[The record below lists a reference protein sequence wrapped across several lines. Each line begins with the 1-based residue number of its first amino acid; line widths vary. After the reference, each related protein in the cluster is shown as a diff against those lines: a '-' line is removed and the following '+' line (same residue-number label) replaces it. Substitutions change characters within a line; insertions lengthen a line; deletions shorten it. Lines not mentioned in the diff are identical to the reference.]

1 MSAPCSGCKDKT
13 VPSENSK
20 VSECVNAPSFDS
32 VFIADGNIVKTSEKE
47 YKISFS
53 NVSNI
58 ILYQI
63 WDDTNK
69 TSNDQ
74 RVIVGSNVGTWVD
87 LFTQQ
92 KHFEPTVIMAQP
104 PKKWA
109 FVLKNVEYSNCK
121 MTWLVSTKLIDNTS
135 TTVSKGLITGKFKN
149 LRFDIGAVTYVKNP
163 CPPVR
168 DEPLYDQIII
178 GDVEVKKVSDKNYTI
193 TFQKEGEITFYQ
205 IWPEGNNPRK
215 IFNTSASYWV
225 NNFIL
230 EQVFQPTTVMEVG
243 KCRWAFVI
251 KNAEFTNNKM
261 IWSVSTKEITNLS
274 TAVTNGLKTG
284 KLKNARFDVDS
295 ISSGT
300 KYCFNSPSTWPGSC
314 SLPPGYPFY
323 NLILNKIQFTYNNTT
338 IPYYFKLNTNNTI
351 TINSNS
357 NVIDGVTYGLQIF
370 GFSNNE
376 GPNVLYSGGDP
387 GTSSSSYTL
396 NYVSSGTYAGQY
408 EGFCNSEYIVNIPFY
423 VDFSQLSQ
431 LSIPCPKKN

>member
-32 VFIADGNIVKTSEKE
+32 VFIADGNIVKISEKE

-92 KHFEPTVIMAQP
+92 KPFEPTVIMAQP

-168 DEPLYDQIII
+168 DDPLYDQILI

-295 ISSGT
+295 ISSGK
-300 KYCFNSPSTWPGSC
+300 KYCFNSPTTWPGYINSGGQFPTIC
-314 SLPPGYPFY
+314 
-323 NLILNKIQFTYNNTT
+323 NIIQFTYSGIGTN
-338 IPYYFKLNTNNTI
+338 IPYYFQLNTNNTM
-351 TINSNS
+351 TIQSPEKIPQLIIN
-357 NVIDGVTYGLQIF
+357 
-370 GFSNNE
+370 GFTST
-376 GPNVLYSGGDP
+376 GGGGGIYNGKPDEP
-387 GTSSSSYTL
+387 TTL
-396 NYVSSGTYAGQY
+396 SIVSSGPYAGQY
-408 EGFCNSEYIVNIPFY
+408 EGFSNVESYNNAPFY
-423 VDFSQLSQ
+423 VDLSQLSQ
-431 LSIPCPKKN
+431 QSIPCPKKN

>member
-1 MSAPCSGCKDKT
+1 MSAPCNGCKDKI
-13 VPSENSK
+13 VSSENSK

-32 VFIADGNIVKTSEKE
+32 VFIADGNIVKISEKE

-92 KHFEPTVIMAQP
+92 KPFEPTVIMAQP

-168 DEPLYDQIII
+168 DEPLYDQILI

-300 KYCFNSPSTWPGSC
+300 TYCVNSPYTCTGSW
-314 SLPPGYPFY
+314 SA
-323 NLILNKIQFTYNNTT
+323 ITT
-338 IPYYFKLNTNNTI
+338 IDQIIFGDDSGNQYSFQLNTNNTMTVSSPYI
-351 TINSNS
+351 
-357 NVIDGVTYGLQIF
+357 VIYGRNGSSPDSGEIAVYTNFVIGEVNLTATSTAGQF
-370 GFSNNE
+370 QGTSNNTS
-376 GPNVLYSGGDP
+376 YSP
-387 GTSSSSYTL
+387 T
-396 NYVSSGTYAGQY
+396 
-408 EGFCNSEYIVNIPFY
+408 PFY
-423 VDFSQLSQ
+423 VDLSQLSQ
-431 LSIPCPKKN
+431 QSIPCPP